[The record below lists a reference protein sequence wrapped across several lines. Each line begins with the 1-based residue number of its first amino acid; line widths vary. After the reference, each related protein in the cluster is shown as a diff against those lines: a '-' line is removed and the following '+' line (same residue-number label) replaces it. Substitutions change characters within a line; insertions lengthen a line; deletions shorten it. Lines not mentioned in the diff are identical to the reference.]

1 MRITWGPRTILL
13 LIAVILFVA
22 AAIGLDTSLD
32 LVALGLALGFGAFLV
47 GDGGILG
54 R

>member
-22 AAIGLDTSLD
+22 AAIGIDTNID
-32 LVALGLALGFGAFLV
+32 LVALGLAFGFGAFLL
-47 GDGGILG
+47 GDGDLL
-54 R
+54 RR